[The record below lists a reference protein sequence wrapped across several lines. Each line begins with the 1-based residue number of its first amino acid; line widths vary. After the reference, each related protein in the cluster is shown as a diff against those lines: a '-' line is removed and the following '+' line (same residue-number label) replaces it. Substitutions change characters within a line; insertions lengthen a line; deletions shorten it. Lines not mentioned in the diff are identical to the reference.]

1 MSRTTRPRPPP
12 LSVSL
17 FTCCVMVSQ
26 SVSLFTFR
34 LMFYL
39 LVSMFTCLLI
49 LIVTGLNQTKA
60 SLSSERQTSQK
71 LWTSMFY
78 VLILFEQ
85 ISSDNLP
92 ISNHLFKLIG
102 VVMFVMFFHTH
113 VRVYLQAY
121 MLMDQ
126 RIQNQMFP
134 LFEWDVCCSP
144 RLPAVR

>member
-1 MSRTTRPRPPP
+1 
-12 LSVSL
+12 
-17 FTCCVMVSQ
+17 
-26 SVSLFTFR
+26 
-34 LMFYL
+34 MFYL